1 MVPSVQVT
9 DENGKDGRRSSS
21 SSEVSSASSHRT
33 QSVSISSC
41 TEMSPVDLETAPHDL
56 RTPLF
61 FSPGDD
67 VEEGEEAEGME
78 GEDVVVVPQDSS
90 HIFQDISIPS
100 TMTCQEY
107 RSNMQFTVYQIEVS
121 GCGLCE

>member
-1 MVPSVQVT
+1 MIPSVQVT

-41 TEMSPVDLETAPHDL
+41 AEISPVDLETAPHDL

-67 VEEGEEAEGME
+67 VEEGE
-78 GEDVVVVPQDSS
+78 DVVVAPQDSS